1 MSAHTEQ
8 RKLASIIPLC
18 GTDMVGYSALRRSVL
33 PRFNDLLSG
42 KVWS

>member
-1 MSAHTEQ
+1 MTTGTEH
-8 RKLASIIPLC
+8 RKLAAIIPLC